1 MPFNDAASSPG
12 ILLRSKP
19 LRVQRRVLSAL
30 VMRELLTRYGRNN
43 IGFLWLFL
51 EPMLFTIVITA
62 FWAATRSIH
71 GSEIPI
77 TAFALTGYSSV
88 LLWRNLVGRCLNAI
102 ETNKALLYH
111 RQVTVTDV
119 YLARIILEIL
129 AVSTS
134 FVILGL
140 GMFMLG
146 FMPGP
151 QNAFQVLQG
160 WVVQAWF
167 GAALA
172 LTIGGL
178 AAKMPLIARLWP
190 PFSFILFAFSGVGF
204 LVDSLPDAMQSVVMW
219 LPMVNVLE
227 FVRDGWFGS
236 AFTAHYDMEYVLVV
250 NLLLTFAGLSLIRQ
264 IGLSTDEE

>member
-1 MPFNDAASSPG
+1 
-12 ILLRSKP
+12 
-19 LRVQRRVLSAL
+19 
-30 VMRELLTRYGRNN
+30 MRELLTRYGRNN

-51 EPMLFTIVITA
+51 EPMLFTLAITA

-71 GSEIPI
+71 GSAIPI

-88 LLWRNLVGRCLNAI
+88 LLWRNLVSRCINAI

-134 FVILGL
+134 FVALGL
-140 GMFMLG
+140 VMYMFDWLKPPEDAFRVLLG
-146 FMPGP
+146 WLA
-151 QNAFQVLQG
+151 QC
-160 WVVQAWF
+160 WF

-178 AAKMPLIARLWP
+178 AEKVTIIGKLWP
-190 PFSFILFAFSGVGF
+190 PFAFILFAFSGVGF
-204 LVDSLPDAMQSVVMW
+204 LVDSLPPAMQRLILW

-236 AFTAHYDMEYVLVV
+236 AFQAQYDMEYVLVV
-250 NLLLTFAGLSLIRQ
+250 NLLLTFAGLSLVRQ
-264 IGLSTDEE
+264 IGLNASEE